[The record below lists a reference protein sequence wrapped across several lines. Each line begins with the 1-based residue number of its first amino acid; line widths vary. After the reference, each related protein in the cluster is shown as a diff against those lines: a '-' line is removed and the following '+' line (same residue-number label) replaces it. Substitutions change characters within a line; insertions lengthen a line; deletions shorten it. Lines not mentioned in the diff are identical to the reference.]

1 MDQVFLTLNQ
11 KPVNLL
17 WIDNKMGILDPK
29 TRIFDTLLTQEGKR
43 QIVSGKL
50 KPVFYSFSDTST
62 FYSKE
67 DLFRS
72 GSVFDQ
78 DASFWSRSIHLETT
92 NLPQDSIIL
101 ESDNQGR
108 VVVKDFVLSSSV
120 LLSGSVSGES
130 FDLMLSYSL
139 SNYQNMQLL
148 GDISPSFNQNNN
160 FEFSPQ
166 NLTFFL
172 PTTQSITSVEN
183 VESLFADKRFSHV
196 DNYKFLPPKNK
207 KTNFVSES
215 VSLGFFPQIG
225 QRPVF
230 EFEELLTELRALK
243 LSNNSHDVSF
253 LNTSANNRLFCQM
266 FEYDSA
272 GDKMLKLDV
281 IDFGVFSVSLN
292 RSIEYKQVF
301 FVGKLFQDSRGSHTF
316 INMFTLVWS

>member
-1 MDQVFLTLNQ
+1 MDQVFLILNQ
-11 KPVNLL
+11 KFVNLS
-17 WIDNKMGILDPK
+17 WINKMGILDPK

-50 KPVFYSFSDTST
+50 KPVFYSFSDAST

-72 GSVFDQ
+72 GSVFDG
-78 DASFWSRSIHLETT
+78 DGSFWSRTIHLETT

-108 VVVKDFVLSSSV
+108 VIVKDLILSSSS
-120 LLSGSVSGES
+120 LLSGSSGES

-139 SNYQNMQLL
+139 SNYENMQLL
-148 GDISPSFNQNNN
+148 GDVSPSFNQNNN

-166 NLTFFL
+166 NLTFVL
-172 PTTQSITSVEN
+172 PTTQSVASVEN

-196 DNYKFLPPKNK
+196 DNYKFLPPRNK

-215 VSLGFFPQIG
+215 VSLGNFPQIG

-230 EFEELLTELRALK
+230 EFEELSTELRTLK
-243 LSNNSHDVSF
+243 LSNSSHDVSF
-253 LNTSANNRLFCQM
+253 LNTSTNNRLFCQM

-281 IDFGVFSVSLN
+281 IDFGVFPVTLN
-292 RSIEYKQVF
+292 RSVEYRQVF